1 MDDHDPRTELAVFRN
16 GLIIGAVHRDL
27 PRGAQGEILR
37 QVAAQEWLLPDGRR
51 RQFSV
56 RTLQRYL
63 AARKS
68 EAGLWALLPSPRKDA
83 GIRKVLPDAAWE
95 LAQQLKREEPRRSTR
110 TILEILQGRGLLGP
124 DQVSEPTLRRH
135 LRQAG
140 LTRQLLLGANRSVY
154 RRWQRSEPGA
164 LWQIDAT
171 GGLWLPIPG
180 TDEAEQLWC
189 LQAED
194 DASRL
199 ITAARFYPHA
209 HQAALDDLL
218 LRAIRRWGVPAAVF
232 VDRGSIFVSSHFK
245 RLCAELGIEWIPG
258 TPYYPEGRGKM
269 ENRNRLLKQEFFP
282 EANLDIAAG
291 RFTSVEALNHALDA
305 WIDYVNHRVHREIKQ
320 KPADVYGPMPRHP
333 YPDPIG
339 LARIFLW
346 RKTVHVDKFGTAPLE
361 GNRFEIGA
369 DLARRSVQ
377 LRYDPFDLRQAELW
391 VDDLQ
396 RGLVRPVAIVERV
409 AKAVRADPPTRPNT
423 GLTLLGLLVDQF
435 DQSLRQLAGDIAF
448 RDLPVESGPRL
459 ADLVGRI
466 EPLLGRALRPEEQ
479 RALVQAW
486 QDRGPLAAQVA
497 TDRLRPHLAHI
508 GRSTAVTHLLD
519 ILWKE

>member
-16 GLIIGAVHRDL
+16 GLIIGAIHRDL
-27 PRGAQGEILR
+27 PRGAQTEILR

-51 RQFSV
+51 RRFSV

-63 AARKS
+63 AARRS
-68 EAGLWALLPSPRKDA
+68 EAGLWALLPQPRKDA
-83 GIRKVLPDAAWE
+83 GARKVLPDAAWD

-110 TILEILQGRGLLGP
+110 TILAILQGRGLLDP
-124 DQVSEPTLRRH
+124 DQVSEATLRRH

-140 LTRQLLLGANRSVY
+140 LTRKLLLGANQKVY

-171 GGLWLPIPG
+171 GGLWLPDPR

-199 ITAARFYPHA
+199 ITAARLYPHA

-232 VDRGSIFVSSHFK
+232 VDRGSIFVSAHF
-245 RLCAELGIEWIPG
+245 RRVCAELGIEWIPG
-258 TPYYPEGRGKM
+258 TPYYPEARGKL

-282 EANLDIAAG
+282 EAELEITAG
-291 RFTSVEALNHALDA
+291 RITSVEALNHALDA
-305 WIDYVNHRVHREIKQ
+305 WVDYVNHRVHRETKQ
-320 KPADVYGPMPRHP
+320 KPADVYGSAPRNP

-339 LARIFLW
+339 LARLFLW
-346 RKTVHVDKFGTAPLE
+346 RKTVRVDKFGTASLE
-361 GNRFEIGA
+361 GNRFDVGA

-391 VDDLQ
+391 VDGAQ
-396 RGLVRPVAIVERV
+396 RGLVRPVAVVERV
-409 AKAVRADPPTRPNT
+409 AKAVQAEPPRPNT
-423 GLTLLGLLVDQF
+423 GLTLLGLLVEQF

-448 RDLPVESGPRL
+448 RDLPVEAGPRL

-479 RALVQAW
+479 HALARAW
-486 QDRGPLAAQVA
+486 QERGPLAAQVA
-497 TDRLRPHLAHI
+497 ADRLRPHLARI
-508 GRSTAVTHLLD
+508 GRATAIADLLD